1 MRRSKGQPIGEVI
14 KELLKNYDIT
24 SKFNEA
30 HVITSWDKLMGPSV
44 TKYTVKIEVE
54 KRILF
59 VKLSNAALKQEL
71 SYASQKIKKMMN
83 DEVGEK
89 YYLMFVFINTL
100 VR

>member
-1 MRRSKGQPIGEVI
+1 MRRSKGQPIGELI
-14 KELLKNYDIT
+14 KDLLKNYDIT

-71 SYASQKIKKMMN
+71 SYARQKIKKMLN
-83 DEVGEK
+83 DEVGEEV
-89 YYLMFVFINTL
+89 LL
-100 VR
+100 DVRIY

>member
-44 TKYTVKIEVE
+44 TKFTVKIEVE

-71 SYASQKIKKMMN
+71 SYARQKIKKMLN
-83 DEVGEK
+83 DEVGEEV
-89 YYLMFVFINTL
+89 LL
-100 VR
+100 DVRIY

>member
-1 MRRSKGQPIGEVI
+1 MRRSKEQPIGEVI

-54 KRILF
+54 RRILF

-71 SYASQKIKKMMN
+71 TYARQKIKKMLN
-83 DEVGEK
+83 DEVGEEV
-89 YYLMFVFINTL
+89 LL
-100 VR
+100 DVRIY

>member
-1 MRRSKGQPIGEVI
+1 MRRSKGQPVGEVI

-71 SYASQKIKKMMN
+71 TYARQKIKKMLN
-83 DEVGEK
+83 DEVGEEV
-89 YYLMFVFINTL
+89 LL
-100 VR
+100 DVRIY

>member
-71 SYASQKIKKMMN
+71 SYAREKIKKMLN
-83 DEVGEK
+83 DEVGEEV
-89 YYLMFVFINTL
+89 LL
-100 VR
+100 DVRIY

>member
-1 MRRSKGQPIGEVI
+1 MRRSKEQPIGEVI
-14 KELLKNYDIT
+14 KELLNSYDIT

-30 HVITSWDKLMGPSV
+30 HIITSWDKLMGPSV

-71 SYASQKIKKMMN
+71 SYARQKIKKMLN
-83 DEVGEK
+83 DEVGEEV
-89 YYLMFVFINTL
+89 LL
-100 VR
+100 DVRIY

>member
-30 HVITSWDKLMGPSV
+30 HIITSWDKLMGPSV

-71 SYASQKIKKMMN
+71 SYARQKIKKMLN
-83 DEVGEK
+83 DEVGEEV
-89 YYLMFVFINTL
+89 LL
-100 VR
+100 DVRIY

>member
-1 MRRSKGQPIGEVI
+1 MRRSKGQPVGEVI

-24 SKFNEA
+24 SKFNEV
-30 HVITSWDKLMGPSV
+30 HVITLWDKLMGPSV

-71 SYASQKIKKMMN
+71 SYARQKIKKILN
-83 DEVGEK
+83 DEVGEEV
-89 YYLMFVFINTL
+89 LL
-100 VR
+100 DVRIY

>member
-1 MRRSKGQPIGEVI
+1 MRRSKGQPLAEVI
-14 KELLKNYDIT
+14 NELLKNYDII

-71 SYASQKIKKMMN
+71 SYERQKIKKILN
-83 DEVGEK
+83 DEVGEE
-89 YYLMFVFINTL
+89 VL
-100 VR
+100 VDVRIY

>member
-30 HVITSWDKLMGPSV
+30 HIITSWDKLMGPSV

-71 SYASQKIKKMMN
+71 SYARQKIKKMLN
-83 DEVGEK
+83 DEVGEEVLLDIRI
-89 YYLMFVFINTL
+89 Y
-100 VR
+100 

>member
-44 TKYTVKIEVE
+44 TKYTIKIEVE

-71 SYASQKIKKMMN
+71 SYARQKIKKMLN
-83 DEVGEK
+83 DEVGEEV
-89 YYLMFVFINTL
+89 LL
-100 VR
+100 DVRIY

>member
-59 VKLSNAALKQEL
+59 VKLSNSALKQEL
-71 SYASQKIKKMMN
+71 SYAREKIKKMLN
-83 DEVGEK
+83 DEVGEEV
-89 YYLMFVFINTL
+89 LL
-100 VR
+100 DVRIY

>member
-30 HVITSWDKLMGPSV
+30 HVIKSWDKLMGPSV
-44 TKYTVKIEVE
+44 TKYTVKIEIE

-59 VKLSNAALKQEL
+59 VNLSNAALKQEL
-71 SYASQKIKKMMN
+71 SYARQKIKKMLN
-83 DEVGEK
+83 DEVGEEV
-89 YYLMFVFINTL
+89 LL
-100 VR
+100 DVRIY

>member
-1 MRRSKGQPIGEVI
+1 MRRSKSQPIGDVI

-71 SYASQKIKKMMN
+71 TYARQKIKKMLN
-83 DEVGEK
+83 DEVGEEV
-89 YYLMFVFINTL
+89 LL
-100 VR
+100 DVRIY

>member
-1 MRRSKGQPIGEVI
+1 MRRSKGQTIGEVI

-44 TKYTVKIEVE
+44 TKYTVKIEVD

-71 SYASQKIKKMMN
+71 SYARQKIKKMLN
-83 DEVGEK
+83 DEVGEEV
-89 YYLMFVFINTL
+89 LL
-100 VR
+100 DVRIY

>member
-1 MRRSKGQPIGEVI
+1 MRRSKEQPIGEVI

-71 SYASQKIKKMMN
+71 SYARQKIKKILN
-83 DEVGEK
+83 DEVGEEV
-89 YYLMFVFINTL
+89 LL
-100 VR
+100 DVRIY

>member
-1 MRRSKGQPIGEVI
+1 MRRSKGQPVGEVI

-24 SKFNEA
+24 SKFNEV
-30 HVITSWDKLMGPSV
+30 HVITLWDKLMGPSV

-71 SYASQKIKKMMN
+71 SYARQKIKKMLN
-83 DEVGEK
+83 DEVGEEV
-89 YYLMFVFINTL
+89 LL
-100 VR
+100 DVRIY

>member
-1 MRRSKGQPIGEVI
+1 MRRSKEQPIGEVI

-71 SYASQKIKKMMN
+71 TYAREKIKKMLN
-83 DEVGEK
+83 DEVGEEV
-89 YYLMFVFINTL
+89 LL
-100 VR
+100 DVRIY

>member
-54 KRILF
+54 RRILF

-71 SYASQKIKKMMN
+71 TYARQKIKKMLN
-83 DEVGEK
+83 DEVGEEV
-89 YYLMFVFINTL
+89 LL
-100 VR
+100 DVRIY

>member
-1 MRRSKGQPIGEVI
+1 MRRSKEQPIGEVI

-30 HVITSWDKLMGPSV
+30 HIITSWDKLMGPSV
-44 TKYTVKIEVE
+44 TKFTVKIEVE

-71 SYASQKIKKMMN
+71 SYARQKIKKMLN
-83 DEVGEK
+83 DEVGKEV
-89 YYLMFVFINTL
+89 LL
-100 VR
+100 DVRIY

>member
-1 MRRSKGQPIGEVI
+1 MRRSKEQSIGEVI

-71 SYASQKIKKMMN
+71 SYARQKIKKMLN
-83 DEVGEK
+83 DEVGEEV
-89 YYLMFVFINTL
+89 LL
-100 VR
+100 DVRIY

>member
-1 MRRSKGQPIGEVI
+1 MRRSKGQPIAEVI

-71 SYASQKIKKMMN
+71 SYARQKIKKMLN
-83 DEVGEK
+83 DEVGEEV
-89 YYLMFVFINTL
+89 LL
-100 VR
+100 DVRIY

>member
-1 MRRSKGQPIGEVI
+1 MRRSNGQPIGEVI

-30 HVITSWDKLMGPSV
+30 HVVTSWDKLMGPSV
-44 TKYTVKIEVE
+44 TKYTIKIEVE

-71 SYASQKIKKMMN
+71 SYSREKIKKMLN
-83 DEVGEK
+83 DEVGEEV
-89 YYLMFVFINTL
+89 LL
-100 VR
+100 DVRIY

>member
-14 KELLKNYDIT
+14 KELSKNYDIT

-71 SYASQKIKKMMN
+71 TYARQKIKKMLN
-83 DEVGEK
+83 DEVGEEV
-89 YYLMFVFINTL
+89 LL
-100 VR
+100 DVRIY

>member
-1 MRRSKGQPIGEVI
+1 MRRSKSQPIGDVI

-71 SYASQKIKKMMN
+71 SYARQKIKKMLN
-83 DEVGEK
+83 DEVGEEV
-89 YYLMFVFINTL
+89 LL
-100 VR
+100 DVRIY

>member
-1 MRRSKGQPIGEVI
+1 MRRSKGQPIEEVI

-30 HVITSWDKLMGPSV
+30 HVITLWDKLMGPSV

-71 SYASQKIKKMMN
+71 SYAREKIKKMLN
-83 DEVGEK
+83 DEVGEE
-89 YYLMFVFINTL
+89 LL
-100 VR
+100 LDVRIY

>member
-1 MRRSKGQPIGEVI
+1 MRRSKGQSIGEVI

-71 SYASQKIKKMMN
+71 SYARQKIKKMLN
-83 DEVGEK
+83 DEVGEEV
-89 YYLMFVFINTL
+89 LL
-100 VR
+100 DVRIY